1 MKNFNQKF
9 LATVALVFVVVF
21 SSFAQEGKAKTI
33 KLNQVEGAFTKT
45 ELTLKSGKDYVFEIT
60 NDGVDHEVGFVIAEL
75 KDNGEAGEHVKTSY
89 LSKTIKDGET
99 GSSKV
104 VNLAPGTY
112 GYFCPLNPTP
122 VYTIT
127 VK

>member
-9 LATVALVFVVVF
+9 LATLALVFVVVF
-21 SSFAQEGKAKTI
+21 SSFAQEKAKTI
-33 KLNQVEGAFTKT
+33 KLDQTPGVFNKT
-45 ELTLKSGKDYVFEIT
+45 ELSLKADKNYIFEVT

-75 KDNGEAGEHVKTSY
+75 KADGEAGEHVKTSY
-89 LSKTIKDGET
+89 LAKTIKDGET

-104 VNLAPGTY
+104 VNLKPGTY

-122 VYTIT
+122 VYKIT

>member
-1 MKNFNQKF
+1 MKKLSQRL
-9 LATVALVFVVVF
+9 LAAVALVFVVVF
-21 SSFAQEGKAKTI
+21 SSFAQDGNAKTI
-33 KLNQVEGAFTKT
+33 KLKQVEGAFTKT
-45 ELTLKSGKDYVFEIT
+45 ELSLKSGKNYVFEVT

-75 KDNGEAGEHVKTSY
+75 KDNGEAGDHVKTSY
-89 LSKTIKDGET
+89 LSKTIKNGET

-104 VNLAPGTY
+104 VNLEPGTY